1 MAKHLVLAGGGH
13 AHMVTLANLKKFV
26 EKGHHVTVI
35 GPSSYHYY
43 SGMGPGMLGGTYR
56 PEEIRFSTRHTVEK
70 SGSVFIQ
77 DKIERVNPDEK
88 VIVLKSEKI
97 VTYDV
102 ISFNIGSYV
111 PRAIISKN
119 KGDIYSVKPIEQL
132 IDAGERILELVSE
145 KKAKIDVI
153 GGGPASAE
161 VAGNIWLLCKTRGRN
176 IPQIRVFSSKTF
188 MGRFHKSIR
197 KKVVRSL
204 SKRGIRI
211 IENSLVREVETGK
224 IMLES
229 GAIHRSDLIFLAV
242 GVKPSSVFEESGI
255 PVGPDGGL
263 LVNRYLQSA
272 DYPEIFG
279 GGDCIHFKE
288 NPLDKV
294 GVYAVRQNLVLY
306 QNLMA
311 SLDETALK
319 PFEPGGDYLLIFN
332 MGDGTGVLRKNWFTL
347 DGKVSFFLKD
357 YIDRKFMKKF
367 QSLE

>member
-1 MAKHLVLAGGGH
+1 VAKHLVLAGGGH
-13 AHMVTLANLKKFV
+13 AHMVTLSNLQKFV

-43 SGMGPGMLGGTYR
+43 SGMGPGMIGGNYR

-70 SGSVFIQ
+70 SGCVFIQ
-77 DKIERVNPDEK
+77 DKIDRVNPDEK
-88 VIVLKSEKI
+88 TIVLKSGEI
-97 VTYDV
+97 VAYDV
-102 ISFNIGSYV
+102 ISFNIGSFV
-111 PRAIISKN
+111 PREIVSEN
-119 KGDIYSVKPIEQL
+119 KGDIYSVKPIERL
-132 IDAGERILELVSE
+132 IDARERILELVSE
-145 KKAKIDVI
+145 KKIKIDVI
-153 GGGPASAE
+153 GGGPSSAE
-161 VAGNIWLLCKTRGRN
+161 VAGNIWRLGKKHGEN
-176 IPQIRVFSSKTF
+176 MPEIRIFSGKMF
-188 MGRFHKSIR
+188 MGRFHNSLR

-204 SKRGIRI
+204 STRGIRI
-211 IENSLVREVETGK
+211 IENSLVKKVETGK
-224 IMLES
+224 IVLES

-242 GVKPSSVFEESGI
+242 GVKPSAVFEESGL

-279 GGDCIHFKE
+279 GGDCIYFE
-288 NPLDKV
+288 ESPLDKV

-311 SLDETALK
+311 SLDETSLK
-319 PFEPGGDYLLIFN
+319 PFEPGGGYLLIFN

-347 DGKVSFFLKD
+347 DGRVSFFLKD

>member
-1 MAKHLVLAGGGH
+1 
-13 AHMVTLANLKKFV
+13 MVTLFNLQKIV

-35 GPSSYHYY
+35 GPSPYHYY

-56 PEEIRFSTRHTVEK
+56 PDEIRFSTRHMVEK
-70 SGSVFIQ
+70 SGSVFIE
-77 DKIERVNPDEK
+77 DEVDRVNPDEK
-88 VIVLKSEKI
+88 TIVLKSEKI
-97 VTYDV
+97 VAYDV

-111 PRAIISKN
+111 PQTIVSEN
-119 KGDIYSVKPIEQL
+119 KGDIFSVKPIERL
-132 IDAGERILELVSE
+132 IDARRRILELVSE
-145 KKAKIDVI
+145 KKAKIDII

-161 VAGNIWLLCKTRGRN
+161 IAGNIWLLGITHGGN
-176 IPQIRVFSSKTF
+176 MPEIRVFSGKTF
-188 MGRFHKSIR
+188 MDRFHNSIR

-211 IENSLVREVETGK
+211 LENSLVKEVEAGK
-224 IMLES
+224 ITLES
-229 GAIHRSDLIFLAV
+229 GANYRSDLIFLAV
-242 GVKPSSVFEESGI
+242 GVKPSAVFGESGL

-263 LVNRYLQSA
+263 LVNRYLQSVE
-272 DYPEIFG
+272 YPEIFG
-279 GGDCIHFKE
+279 GGDCIYFDE
-288 NPLDKV
+288 SPLDKV

-311 SLDETALK
+311 SLDETTLK

-332 MGDGTGVLRKNWFTL
+332 MGDGTGILRKNWFTL
-347 DGKVSFFLKD
+347 NGKVSFFLKD